1 MSNTMSNNNENSRA
15 NNTDSAVSALISS
28 ISNTVNNE
36 KISAIINVTNV
47 MADAIFIVNADGV
60 FESVNPVAARFFN
73 VTSDSLIG
81 KKWQDC
87 LQEQYRD
94 DYKYMFESW
103 KNNYQTPLNHG
114 PKEVKIRKNNGNC
127 LDVELSI
134 SCLPESVVASTPL
147 FICIMH
153 DISKHVKKYK
163 VLENVARLDHLTGIA
178 NRCTLEKTII
188 KNWQECIVNKQP
200 LSFILIDIDYFKL
213 FNDNF
218 GHVKGD
224 KCLQKVARTIEEC
237 LPSKDSLVA
246 RYGGEE
252 FAVVLP
258 RSHISN
264 AQMIAKRIQEK
275 ILNINFR
282 DLGLPANVK
291 ISVSQGLACEYNNQY
306 RTSEALICAADTAL
320 YRAKS
325 EGRNKLCIK

>member
-15 NNTDSAVSALISS
+15 NNTDNAVSALMSS

-94 DYKYMFESW
+94 DYQYMFESW

-114 PKEVKIRKNNGNC
+114 PKEVKIIKNNGNC
-127 LDVELSI
+127 LDIELSI
-134 SCLPESVVASTPL
+134 SCIPASTTNNIPL

-153 DISKHVKKYK
+153 DISRHVKKYK
-163 VLENVARLDHLTGIA
+163 VLENIAKIDHLTGVA
-178 NRCTLEKTII
+178 NRCTLEKAII
-188 KNWQECIVNKQP
+188 KNWQECIVDKQP
-200 LSFILIDIDYFKL
+200 LSFILIDIDFFKL

-224 KCLQKVARTIEEC
+224 KCLQKVAQTIEDC

-258 RSHISN
+258 RSHVSN
-264 AQMIAKRIQEK
+264 AEMIAKRIQEK

-282 DLGLPANVK
+282 DIGLPANVK
-291 ISVSQGLACEYNNQY
+291 ISVSQGLACEYDNQY

-325 EGRNKLCIK
+325 EGRNKLCIR

>member
-1 MSNTMSNNNENSRA
+1 MSNTMSNNNENSRV
-15 NNTDSAVSALISS
+15 NNTDNAVSALMSS

-47 MADAIFIVNADGV
+47 MADAIFIVNAEGI
-60 FESVNPVAARFFN
+60 FESVNPVAAKIFN
-73 VTSDSLIG
+73 MQLEEVIG
-81 KKWQDC
+81 KKWQYF
-87 LQEQYRD
+87 LHEQNSE
-94 DYKYMFESW
+94 DYNYMFESW
-103 KNNYQTPLNHG
+103 KKNYQTPLNHG
-114 PKEVKIRKNNGNC
+114 PKEVKIIKANGNF
-127 LDVELSI
+127 LDVELSV

-153 DISKHVKKYK
+153 DISKHIKKYK
-163 VLENVARLDHLTGIA
+163 VLENVAKLDHLTGIA

-325 EGRNKLCIK
+325 EGRNKLCIR

>member
-1 MSNTMSNNNENSRA
+1 MSNNNENSRA
-15 NNTDSAVSALISS
+15 NNTNNAVSALMSS

-47 MADAIFIVNADGV
+47 MADAIFIVNAHGV
-60 FESVNPVAARFFN
+60 FESVNPIAAKFFN
-73 VTSDSLIG
+73 MPLEAIIS
-81 KKWQDC
+81 KKWQSF

-94 DYKYMFESW
+94 DYNYMFESW

-114 PKEVKIRKNNGNC
+114 PKEVKIIKANGNF

-134 SCLPESVVASTPL
+134 SCLPESVVANTPL
-147 FICIMH
+147 FICIRH

-163 VLENVARLDHLTGIA
+163 VLENVAKLDHLTGIA

-282 DLGLPANVK
+282 DIGLPPNVK
-291 ISVSQGLACEYNNQY
+291 ISVSQGLACEYDNQY
-306 RTSEALICAADTAL
+306 RTSEALVCAADTAL

-325 EGRNKLCIK
+325 EGRNKLCIR

>member
-1 MSNTMSNNNENSRA
+1 MSNNNENSRA

-188 KNWQECIVNKQP
+188 KNLQECIVNKQP

-291 ISVSQGLACEYNNQY
+291 ISVSQGLACEYDNRY

-325 EGRNKLCIK
+325 EGRNKLCIR

>member
-1 MSNTMSNNNENSRA
+1 MSNNNENSRE
-15 NNTDSAVSALISS
+15 NNTDNAVSALMSS

-47 MADAIFIVNADGV
+47 MADAIFIVNAHGV
-60 FESVNPVAARFFN
+60 FESVNPIAAKFFN
-73 VTSDSLIG
+73 MPLEALIG
-81 KKWQDC
+81 KKWQSF

-94 DYKYMFESW
+94 DYNYMFESW

-114 PKEVKIRKNNGNC
+114 PKEVKIIKANGNF

-134 SCLPESVVASTPL
+134 SCLPESVVANTPL

-163 VLENVARLDHLTGIA
+163 VLENVAKLDHLTGIA

-264 AQMIAKRIQEK
+264 AQMIAKRIQDK
-275 ILNINFR
+275 TLNINFR
-282 DLGLPANVK
+282 DIGLPASVK

-306 RTSEALICAADTAL
+306 RTFEALISAADTAL

-325 EGRNKLCIK
+325 EGRNKLCIR

>member
-15 NNTDSAVSALISS
+15 NNTDNAVSALISS

-94 DYKYMFESW
+94 DYKDMFESW

-282 DLGLPANVK
+282 DIGLPANVK
-291 ISVSQGLACEYNNQY
+291 ISVSQGLACEYDNQY

-325 EGRNKLCIK
+325 EGRNKLCIR

>member
-1 MSNTMSNNNENSRA
+1 MSNNNENSKA

-134 SCLPESVVASTPL
+134 SCFPESVVASTPL

-325 EGRNKLCIK
+325 EGRNKLCIR

>member
-1 MSNTMSNNNENSRA
+1 MSNNNENSRE
-15 NNTDSAVSALISS
+15 NNTDNAVSALMSS

-47 MADAIFIVNADGV
+47 MADAIFIVNAHGV

-73 VTSDSLIG
+73 VPSDILIG
-81 KKWQDC
+81 KKWQHF

-94 DYKYMFESW
+94 DYEYMFESW

-114 PKEVKIRKNNGNC
+114 PKEVKIIKANGNF
-127 LDVELSI
+127 LDVELSV
-134 SCLPESVVASTPL
+134 SCIPPATTNNTPL

-153 DISKHVKKYK
+153 DISKHIKKYK
-163 VLENVARLDHLTGIA
+163 VLETLSKLDHLTGIA
-178 NRCTLEKTII
+178 NRGTLEKTIH
-188 KNWQECIVNKQP
+188 KDWQTCLMNKQP

-224 KCLQKVARTIEEC
+224 KCLQKVAKTIEEC

-264 AQMIAKRIQEK
+264 AEMIAKRIQDR
-275 ILNINFR
+275 ILNLNFR
-282 DLGLPANVK
+282 EIGLPDNVK

-306 RTSEALICAADTAL
+306 RTSEALMCAADSAL

-325 EGRNKLCIK
+325 QGRNMICIR

>member
-1 MSNTMSNNNENSRA
+1 MSNNNENHSKQNA
-15 NNTDSAVSALISS
+15 DSGVSALMNR
-28 ISNTVNNE
+28 ISNTFNNE

-47 MADAIFIVNADGV
+47 MADAIFIVNAQGV
-60 FESVNPVAARFFN
+60 FESVNPIAAKYFN
-73 VTSDSLIG
+73 VPADSLIG
-81 KKWQDC
+81 KKWQYF

-94 DYKYMFESW
+94 DYEYMFNSW
-103 KNNYQTPLNHG
+103 NNNYQTPLNHG
-114 PKEVKIRKNNGNC
+114 PKEVKVIKANGNF

-134 SCLPESVVASTPL
+134 SCLPTAITGNTPL

-163 VLENVARLDHLTGIA
+163 ELEALAKLDHLTGVA
-178 NRCTLEKTII
+178 NRCTLEKTMI
-188 KNWQECIVNKQP
+188 KNWQECLTNKQP
-200 LSFILIDIDYFKL
+200 LSFILIDIDFFKQ
-213 FNDNF
+213 FNDSF

-224 KCLQKVARTIEEC
+224 KCLQIVARTIENC
-237 LPSKDSLVA
+237 LPSNECLVA

-258 RSHISN
+258 RAHISN
-264 AQMIAKRIQEK
+264 AEMIAKRIQEK

-282 DLGLPANVK
+282 DIGLPANVK
-291 ISVSQGLACEYNNQY
+291 ISVSQGLACEYGVQY

-325 EGRNKLCIK
+325 EGRNKLCII